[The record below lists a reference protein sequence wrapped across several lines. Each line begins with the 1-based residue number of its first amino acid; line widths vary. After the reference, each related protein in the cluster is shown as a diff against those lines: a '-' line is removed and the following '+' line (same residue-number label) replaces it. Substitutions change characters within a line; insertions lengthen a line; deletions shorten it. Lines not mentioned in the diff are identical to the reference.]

1 MHPARAGARL
11 LLSGVECRR
20 YAPHSRTAERAQ
32 FGAAGPLCLAVLM
45 TRTTRLFGTDGVRGT
60 PGKPPLDERSLTR
73 LGAAIVKTRGRAGA
87 PIRVLIGR
95 DTRES
100 GEWITRHLAY
110 GAESAA
116 ARVTDGGL
124 LSTPAIA
131 FLTRH
136 GGFDAGIVVSASHNS
151 FEDNGV
157 KVITE
162 QGEKADDD
170 LEDRI
175 TALVAD
181 DTWVVP
187 ETTVPPVEAI
197 ASPAPYI
204 AHTSRLLDGVAV
216 PPDLRVAIDCANG
229 ATSQLAPAVL
239 SALGLDPVVLHD
251 QPNGRNINLNC
262 GSTHPERLARAVVER
277 GCRLGAAFDGDG
289 DRVVFV
295 DHRGALVNGDAV
307 LLIAARR
314 LAAAG
319 RLPGEAVVAT
329 VMSNVGLE
337 HALRADGIVV
347 HRCSVGDRP
356 VWAEMSRRG
365 IALGGEQ
372 SGHTIFADH
381 LATGD
386 GLATALMIVRAVIE
400 TGRELADLAADL
412 VPLPQVLVNVRVRQ
426 RIALAKLYEVSQLID
441 KAECDL
447 AGEGRVLVRYSGTEP
462 LLRIMIEGPDQEAIQ
477 GLADTIAARVRVD
490 LG

>member
-1 MHPARAGARL
+1 
-11 LLSGVECRR
+11 
-20 YAPHSRTAERAQ
+20 
-32 FGAAGPLCLAVLM
+32 M
-45 TRTTRLFGTDGVRGT
+45 TRATRLFGTDGVRGT
-60 PGKPPLDERSLTR
+60 PGESPLDKRTLVR
-73 LGAAIVKTRGRAGA
+73 LGAAIVKTRGHAGA

-100 GEWITRHLAY
+100 GEWITGHLAC
-110 GAESAA
+110 GVESEA

-136 GGFDAGIVVSASHNS
+136 GGFDAGIVVSASHNP

-162 QGEKADDD
+162 EGEKADAD
-170 LEDRI
+170 LEARI

-181 DTWVVP
+181 ETWTVP
-187 ETTVPPVEAI
+187 ETGVPPVETI
-197 ASPAPYI
+197 ASSEPYI
-204 AHTSRLLDGVAV
+204 AHTSRLLDGVTV
-216 PPDLRVAIDCANG
+216 PPDLRFAIDCANG
-229 ATSQLAPAVL
+229 ATSRLAPAVL
-239 SALGLDPVVLHD
+239 RALGLDPVVLYD
-251 QPNGRNINLNC
+251 QPDGRNINLDC
-262 GSTHPERLARAVVER
+262 GSTHPERLARAVVEQ

-289 DRVVFV
+289 DRVLFV
-295 DHRGALVNGDAV
+295 DHRGVVVNGDAV

-319 RLPGEAVVAT
+319 RLPGGAVVAT
-329 VMSNVGLE
+329 VMSNFGLE
-337 HALRADGIVV
+337 HALRADGIAV
-347 HRCSVGDRP
+347 HRCSVGDRA
-356 VWAEMSRRG
+356 VWAEMTRRG

-372 SGHTIFADH
+372 SGHTILADH

-386 GLATALMIVRAVIE
+386 GLATVLVIVRAVIE
-400 TGRELADLAADL
+400 TGQELADLAADL

-426 RIALAKLYEVSQLID
+426 RTALAELFEVSRLIE
-441 KAECDL
+441 KAERDL
-447 AGEGRVLVRYSGTEP
+447 VGGGRVLVRYSGTEP

>member
-1 MHPARAGARL
+1 MNAFP
-11 LLSGVECRR
+11 S
-20 YAPHSRTAERAQ
+20 
-32 FGAAGPLCLAVLM
+32 
-45 TRTTRLFGTDGVRGT
+45 RLFGTDGVRGT
-60 PGKPPLDERSLTR
+60 PGESPLDERTLVR
-73 LGAAIVKTRGRAGA
+73 LGAAIVKTRGRASA

-100 GEWITRHLAY
+100 GEWITGHLAR
-110 GAESAA
+110 GVESEA

-136 GGFDAGIVVSASHNS
+136 GGFDAGIVVSASHNP

-162 QGEKADDD
+162 EGEKADDD
-170 LEDRI
+170 LEARI
-175 TALVAD
+175 TTLVAD
-181 DTWVVP
+181 KTWAVQ
-187 ETTVPPVEAI
+187 ETGVSPVATI
-197 ASPAPYI
+197 ASSEPYI
-204 AHTSRLLDGVAV
+204 AHTSRLLDGVTV

-229 ATSQLAPAVL
+229 ATSLIAPAML
-239 SALGLDPVVLHD
+239 RALGLDPVVLHD
-251 QPNGRNINLNC
+251 QPDGRNINLDC
-262 GSTHPERLARAVVER
+262 GSTHPERLAQAVVEQ

-295 DHRGALVNGDAV
+295 DHRGDVVNGDAV

-329 VMSNVGLE
+329 VMSNIGLE
-337 HALRADGIVV
+337 HALRADGIAV

-356 VWAEMSRRG
+356 VWAEMTRRG

-386 GLATALMIVRAVIE
+386 GLATALVIVRAVIE
-400 TGRELADLAADL
+400 TGQELADLAADL
-412 VPLPQVLVNVRVRQ
+412 VSLPQVLVNVRVRQ
-426 RIALAKLYEVSQLID
+426 RTALAELLEVSRLIE
-441 KAECDL
+441 KAERDL
-447 AGEGRVLVRYSGTEP
+447 LGKGRVLVRYSGTEP

-477 GLADTIAARVRVD
+477 ALADTIAARVRVD
-490 LG
+490 LR